1 MASTSQDITALLH
14 AVREGDREALDRLF
28 RLVYDELRTIAHAQR
43 RRWTGDETMG
53 TTAIVHEA
61 YLKLAG
67 VNHLEAD
74 DRSHFF
80 TLASRAMRQILLNY
94 ARDRKAKKRGGG
106 RVEVS
111 LDTPPLIGDLDEAAA
126 DRLIA
131 LDRALEELE
140 GISGRPVRVVECR
153 FFAGLTVAETA
164 EALGISAATVKR
176 DWAHASTWLRRR
188 LEGERAGPGPAP

>member
-1 MASTSQDITALLH
+1 MASSSSEITELLR
-14 AVREGDREALDRLF
+14 AVREGDRDSLDRLF

-67 VNHLEAD
+67 AD
-74 DRSHFF
+74 QLQAADRSHFF

-94 ARDRKAKKRGGG
+94 ARDRRAKKRGGAG
-106 RVEVS
+106 VEVS
-111 LDTPPLIGDLDEAAA
+111 SDAPPMVENLDEAAA
-126 DRLIA
+126 DRIIE

-140 GISGRPVRVVECR
+140 LLNERPVRVVECR

-164 EALGISAATVKR
+164 DALGISRATVKR

-188 LEGERAGPGPAP
+188 LDGERPSVGDE